1 MLQEGEAQVVQ
12 CGDLDCKLCTAAR
25 VTGGEGGGGESASS
39 NHTAYEVYTCE
50 SPMCSLCREEPD
62 ILLDL
67 FCPYNSIQDIREITR
82 KMSNISGM
90 ETNKSETNIFSQADD
105 SSTPLEEAWWDS
117 EPNSYHRA
125 RMNNGSSNLL
135 ELLQSAPRERNNEAE
150 LDMSLIDDTCL
161 MDLALELQVDKLSDL
176 PELREGLI
184 EFV

>member
-1 MLQEGEAQVVQ
+1 MLQEGKARVVE
-12 CGDLDCKLCTAAR
+12 CGDLDCKLCTAERAAAGE
-25 VTGGEGGGGESASS
+25 TGSS
-39 NHTAYEVYTCE
+39 NDTAYKVYTCE

-62 ILLDL
+62 VLLDL

-90 ETNKSETNIFSQADD
+90 EANKNEVNIFSQADD
-105 SSTPLEEAWWDS
+105 SSVQEPRWDG
-117 EPNSYHRA
+117 ERVTNNSYNMA
-125 RMNNGSSNLL
+125 RMNEGSSKLR
-135 ELLQSAPRERNNEAE
+135 ELLQSAPGNRNNELE
-150 LDMSLIDDTCL
+150 FDMSFIDDTCL